1 MLTKQ
6 ALDHGVRDFSGYARG
21 LFSIGM
27 ADMNKSLAASLV
39 LTMFAWS
46 SHAADTDIDIRIA
59 GPVVKKGLPSG
70 SGMTWHAGRYFVVG
84 DDSPYLFTLNRKFAI
99 TDRSMLQD
107 FPVQKNGR
115 IAKDIKPDYE
125 AMATVVWNGAVWNLI
140 LGSGGKRGTREGGL
154 LVPTDGKSPSHR
166 RDMAVLYRDFA
177 ALAGF
182 KAGQAVNIEALALTH
197 DDAYFFNRGNADRNI
212 LFKVALG
219 DLMAYMTGKADKIA
233 DIRLHEARL
242 PQLMGFEAGFSGADY
257 WPEMESLVY
266 TASVEGSGNAYDDG
280 AVLGS
285 YLGLIPLSILK
296 DGASL
301 DLSRSAQRVSKAG
314 TPLKTKVESIAL
326 THTGRRRATGAMVS
340 DNDDGSSEFFDV
352 VLTIK
357 PAPPHYADRTRP

>member
-1 MLTKQ
+1 
-6 ALDHGVRDFSGYARG
+6 
-21 LFSIGM
+21 
-27 ADMNKSLAASLV
+27 MNKSLAASLV
-39 LTMFAWS
+39 LAMFAWS

-59 GPVVKKGLPSG
+59 GPVVKKELPSG

-99 TDRSMLQD
+99 TDRSKLQD

-125 AMATVVWNGAVWNLI
+125 AMATVAWNGAVWNLI
-140 LGSGGKRGTREGGL
+140 LGSGGKTGTREGGL
-154 LVPTDGKSPSHR
+154 LVPTDGKSASHV

-285 YLGLIPLSILK
+285 YLGLIPLSMLK

-301 DLSRSAQRVSKAG
+301 DLTRSAQRVSKAG

-326 THTGRRRATGAMVS
+326 THTGRRRAAGALVS